1 MLLLYLLILVSS
13 SLLAVVLGF
22 DVNTVDVLDSHVV
35 VAFYLALY
43 LVVGAALNLLGG
55 IETHVDV
62 VLLVLPVLQ
71 EVSTELVHLMNQM

>member
-22 DVNTVDVLDSHVV
+22 DVDTVDVFDSQVV

>member
-22 DVNTVDVLDSHVV
+22 DVNTVDVLDSHV

-71 EVSTELVHLMNQM
+71 EVSTELVHFMNQM